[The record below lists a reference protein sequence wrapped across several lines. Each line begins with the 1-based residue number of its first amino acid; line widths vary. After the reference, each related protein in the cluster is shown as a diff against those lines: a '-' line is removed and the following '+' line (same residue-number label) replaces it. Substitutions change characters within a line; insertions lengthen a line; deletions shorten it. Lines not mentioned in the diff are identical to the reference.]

1 MGGIGVWQIVLILA
15 IVLIL
20 FGAGKLP
27 RVMGD
32 VANGVK
38 SFKAG
43 LKEEPEEQ
51 AVKEVPKAQART
63 ETSSAE
69 SVTEPVPATG
79 KQDEPANSLEFSVD
93 CRRTKL

>member
-1 MGGIGVWQIVLILA
+1 MGNIRVWQIVLILA

-32 VANGVK
+32 VAKGVK

-43 LKEEPEEQ
+43 LKEEPEVE
-51 AVKEVPKAQART
+51 ATKEVPETPSSTVSESTEAVT
-63 ETSSAE
+63 ETTQAS
-69 SVTEPVPATG
+69 TAT
-79 KQDEPANSLEFSVD
+79 KQDEPANS
-93 CRRTKL
+93 

>member
-32 VANGVK
+32 IAKGVK

-43 LKEEPEEQ
+43 LKEEQ

-63 ETSSAE
+63 ETPSAE

-79 KQDEPANSLEFSVD
+79 KQDEPANS
-93 CRRTKL
+93 